1 MRQTLLLA
9 PVAVLI
15 VCPPSEAVEVPLHGD
30 SVLRFANVEE
40 GIRALTARDR
50 FIASLS
56 PFDRQVRVKSDEE
69 VSEEDLLSY
78 IEKQVVAWG
87 DDEVEKLSPIV
98 AAVRKKLRP
107 FKLDLPPTVLLVQ
120 TTGREE
126 SGAAY
131 CRGNAIALPRNMV
144 RRAERSLE
152 RILTHELFHIL
163 SSHNPEL
170 RERLYAI
177 VGFTP
182 CTEIQL
188 PASLQARKITN
199 PDAPVCEHYIEVK
212 HQDSTVK
219 AAPILFSSRE
229 RYDASR
235 GGSLFQYLTFRL
247 MVVDQDGDEWAPL
260 EEDGKP
266 VLLEAR
272 NTPTFFEKIGRNT
285 SYIIH
290 PEEVLAEN
298 FVLMVDDKTDVPTP
312 RIPKEMK
319 QVLNSSSYTT
329 VRVPSSSNQ
338 AK

>member
-9 PVAVLI
+9 PVAMLI

-30 SVLRFANVEE
+30 SVLRFASVEE

-56 PFDRQVRVKSDEE
+56 PFDRQVRVKSDKE
-69 VSEEDLLSY
+69 VSEEDLLRS

-87 DDEVEKLSPIV
+87 DEEVERLSPIV
-98 AAVRKKLRP
+98 AAVRKKLQP
-107 FKLDLPPTVLLVQ
+107 FKVDLPPTVLLVK

-131 CRGNAIALPRNMV
+131 CRGNAIVLPRNMV
-144 RRAERSLE
+144 GRTEKSLE

-163 SSHNPEL
+163 SSHNKKL
-170 RERLYAI
+170 RDRLYAI
-177 VGFTP
+177 VGFVP
-182 CTEIQL
+182 SAEIQL
-188 PASLQARKITN
+188 PESLRARKITN

-212 HQDSTVK
+212 HWGSTVK

-247 MVVDQDGDEWAPL
+247 MVVDQDGDKWLPA
-260 EEDGKP
+260 EENGEP

-298 FVLMVDDKTDVPTP
+298 FVLMVDNKTDIPTP

-319 QVLNSSSYTT
+319 RLLS
-329 VRVPSSSNQ
+329 P
-338 AK
+338 